1 MERSEGCGAMAK
13 WNQKRDVMRDYNTTA
28 YMYDM
33 RYAEEQEAKY
43 KAALENL
50 EVVSHNAVLD
60 VGCGSGLLF
69 GHVAPQTETMVGVD
83 ISRELLLK
91 AKERA
96 KEHPQVHV
104 VQADADNLPFK
115 DEAFSLVFAF
125 TVLQNMPYPFE
136 TLREIERASK
146 PDAFIVVTGLKK
158 FFSLVT
164 FADLLEIA
172 GLIVFS
178 FRDAEPLKCFIA
190 VAVKNLE
197 KPIQLT

>member
-1 MERSEGCGAMAK
+1 MAK
-13 WNQKRDVMRDYNTTA
+13 WNQKRDVMRDYDTTA
-28 YMYDM
+28 SMYDM

-50 EVVSHNAVLD
+50 QVANHNTVLD

-69 GHVAPQTETMVGVD
+69 SHVAPQTEIMVGVD
-83 ISRELLLK
+83 ISRNLLLQ

-96 KEHPQVHV
+96 KENPQVHI
-104 VQADADNLPFK
+104 VQADADYLPFK
-115 DEAFSLVFAF
+115 DGAFSLVFAF
-125 TVLQNMPYPFE
+125 TVLQNMPQPFL

-146 PDAFIVVTGLKK
+146 SDAFIVVTGLKK
-158 FFSLVT
+158 IFSLVT

-178 FRDAEPLKCFIA
+178 FRDAEPLKCYIA
-190 VAVKNLE
+190 VTVKNLE
-197 KPIQLT
+197 KPINIT